1 MLLSLNHLRVHAEM
15 DLNSHKGEFRL
26 DIRKYVLAGL
36 EGRQTLDWISQ
47 KEIPQLLERADEEQL
62 GVSEHTT

>member
-1 MLLSLNHLRVHAEM
+1 MLLSLNHLRVQAEM

-26 DIRKYVLAGL
+26 DIRKYVSAGL